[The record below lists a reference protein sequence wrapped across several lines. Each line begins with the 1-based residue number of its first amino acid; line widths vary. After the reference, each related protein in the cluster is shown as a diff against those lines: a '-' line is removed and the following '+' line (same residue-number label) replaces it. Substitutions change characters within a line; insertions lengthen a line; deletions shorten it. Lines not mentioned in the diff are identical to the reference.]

1 MSQVDATPIISLPG
15 YFVSSS
21 GQVFRGPK
29 ELSGTVKHGY
39 KAVQVAVDGS
49 YKSVLVHRLVAE
61 VFLGLNRNDTKVLVD
76 HIDKDKANNNVA
88 NLRLVTH
95 LQNRLHA
102 VGRLDNQSAMHKKCG
117 KCEQSKRLFE
127 FAIRAKN
134 SDGKSAYCKTCEK
147 EMRECLKPLQMPKRG

>member
-15 YFVSSS
+15 YFVSRD
-21 GQVFRGPK
+21 GRVFRGPK
-29 ELSGTVKHGY
+29 ELIGSIKRGY
-39 KAVQVAVDGS
+39 KVVQVAVGGS

-88 NLRLVTH
+88 NLRLVNH

-102 VGRLDNQSAMHKKCG
+102 VGRLDNRSTTHKKCG

-127 FAIRAKN
+127 FTIRARN
-134 SDGKSAYCKTCEK
+134 SDRKSAYCKTCEK
-147 EMRECLKPLQMPKRG
+147 EMRND